1 MATKSIST
9 WLSDSTIFIV
19 RLFIFILFG
28 NPLSMFVLNLLNPR
42 GAAKFAKNQTLFGEK
57 IYAYYESKALKW
69 PFFWAKWWM
78 KLEDIAKYPIERQ
91 IQYFF
96 KVAIKNK
103 TEVETLKA
111 MRNDKQGNVF
121 WPQAYEILFFKYGNV
136 SMSDEEYRWHI
147 EDGCTVG
154 YKTNVT
160 IAEFMMRNV
169 RLSFN
174 ALLEAF
180 KKAVLDDEARNE
192 LKKYLSR
199 GKLPDSQFELI
210 INSVEIGFGSRLAML
225 DILLDYVR
233 RYGISEKHLEKCR
246 MKFSPELVEL
256 VKEAQLYANEKRAKV
271 QSDDEKTKN

>member
-9 WLSDSTIFIV
+9 WLSDTTIFIV

-111 MRNDKQGNVF
+111 MRNDKHGKIF
-121 WPQAYEILFFKYGNV
+121 WPKTYEILFFKYGNV
-136 SMSDEEYRWHI
+136 SMPDEEYRWHI

-169 RLSFN
+169 RLSFD
-174 ALLEAF
+174 ALSEVI
-180 KKAVLDDEARNE
+180 KKSTLNNDLREE
-192 LKKYLSR
+192 LKKYLAS
-199 GKLPDSQFELI
+199 GKINDSQFELL
-210 INSVEIGFGSRLAML
+210 INSVGSDLGHNLCML
-225 DILLDYVR
+225 DILLDYIR
-233 RYGISEKHLEKCR
+233 RYSISEKHMDKCR